1 MKKKPTRSFKRNI
14 TLSMILSSTLP
25 ILVLGFFSL
34 YFINITTTRSVEQR
48 LDESLKSVDKILTE
62 SLTVQMRA
70 LDEFA
75 RSEEVRY
82 ILKEDGFTE
91 THNKV
96 LRTLMYS
103 YMGSQN
109 SYLDM
114 YLISVNGDF
123 YGTSELPKSYELP
136 LYANWG
142 IFREA
147 QNSDQV
153 LFYPNNLRTAN
164 KSSNAASLI
173 RALYY
178 DNELYGYMIV
188 DLSTE
193 YLQNIIQ
200 TVKGTSFG
208 YIQFIIA
215 SSNGEIIYNDS
226 QFNNSVMFLENV
238 FRYDRFTPEFL
249 EDNTGQIEHMM
260 MKNISNNTFELTYY
274 GLIPDNMLVDQGRT
288 LTWIVVFMV
297 VFVGGIAMLM
307 GIYISQQISRPIVEL
322 ARIMETY
329 NNDQSYEKAYI
340 HRNDEIGE
348 IYLQF
353 VSLMKRV
360 DDYHYE
366 GIKKQEL
373 LRQSEIKALM
383 SQINPHF
390 LYNTLDSIKWKA
402 KLNETEDIAVMV
414 TELGNLLKGSMDNR
428 NTLVSIY
435 DEIQF
440 VESYIQIQKFRY
452 GDRFEYVSSI
462 QDNIYHYI
470 IPKLIL
476 QPLVENALV
485 HGIET
490 VKGKGI
496 IELSAWEE
504 GSYLYFSI
512 ADNGVGTDLIL
523 EEILNN
529 TTKSIGLRN
538 VDQRIKLYYGHEFGI
553 RWESEVGRGTVV
565 FIKIPKIVKEEPN
578 VSNINR

>member
-48 LDESLKSVDKILTE
+48 LDESLKSIDKLLSE

-75 RSEEVRY
+75 RSDEVRY

-91 THNKV
+91 THNKA

-153 LFYPNNLRTAN
+153 LFYPNNLRAAN

-249 EDNTGQIEHMM
+249 EGNTGQIDHMM
-260 MKNISNNTFELTYY
+260 MRNISNNTFELTYY

-297 VFVGGIAMLM
+297 VFVGGIAMLV
-307 GIYISQQISRPIVEL
+307 GIYISQQIARPIVEL

-329 NNDQSYEKAYI
+329 NNDQGYETAYI

-490 VKGKGI
+490 AKGKGI

-512 ADNGVGTDLIL
+512 ADNGVGTDLNL

-538 VDQRIKLYYGHEFGI
+538 VDQRIKLYYGQEFGI
-553 RWESEVGRGTVV
+553 RWESEVERGTVV

>member
-25 ILVLGFFSL
+25 ILVLGFFSI
-34 YFINITTTRSVEQR
+34 YFINITTTRSVEER

-82 ILKEDGFTE
+82 ILKDDGFTE
-91 THNKV
+91 NHKKS

-109 SYLDM
+109 NYLDM
-114 YLISVNGDF
+114 YLISVDGNY

-136 LYANWG
+136 LYENWG
-142 IFREA
+142 IFREV
-147 QNSDQV
+147 QDTDHV
-153 LFYPNNLRTAN
+153 LFYPNNMRTSD
-164 KSSNAASLI
+164 KSNNAASLI

-178 DNELYGYMIV
+178 DDELYGYMIV

-249 EDNTGQIEHMM
+249 EDSTGQIDKMM
-260 MKNISNNTFELTYY
+260 MRNISNNTFELTYY
-274 GLIPDNMLVDQGRT
+274 GLIPDNMLVDQGKV
-288 LTWIVVFMV
+288 LTWIVALMV
-297 VFVGGIAMLM
+297 ILVGGIAMLI
-307 GIYISQQISRPIVEL
+307 GIYISQQIARPIVHL
-322 ARIMETY
+322 AQIMETY
-329 NNDQSYEKAYI
+329 SNDKEYDETYI
-340 HRNDEIGE
+340 NRDDEIGE

-353 VSLMKRV
+353 LSLMTRI
-360 DDYHYE
+360 DDYHHE
-366 GIKKQEL
+366 GIRKQEL

-402 KLNETEDIAVMV
+402 KLDETDDIAVMV

-440 VESYIQIQKFRY
+440 VESYIKIQKFRY
-452 GDRFEYVSSI
+452 GERFEYVSSI
-462 QDNIYHYI
+462 QEDIYHYI

-476 QPLVENALV
+476 QPLVENALI
-485 HGIET
+485 HGIENAK
-490 VKGKGI
+490 VKGI

-504 GSYLYFSI
+504 GNYLYFSI
-512 ADNGVGTDLIL
+512 ADNGVGTDLKL
-523 EEILNN
+523 DDILNN
-529 TTKSIGLRN
+529 TEKSIGLRN
-538 VDQRIKLYYGHEFGI
+538 VDQRIKLYYGQEFGI
-553 RWESEVGRGTVV
+553 RWESEIGHGTVV
-565 FIKIPKIVKEEPN
+565 FIRIPKIVKEKTY
-578 VSNINR
+578 VSNFNR